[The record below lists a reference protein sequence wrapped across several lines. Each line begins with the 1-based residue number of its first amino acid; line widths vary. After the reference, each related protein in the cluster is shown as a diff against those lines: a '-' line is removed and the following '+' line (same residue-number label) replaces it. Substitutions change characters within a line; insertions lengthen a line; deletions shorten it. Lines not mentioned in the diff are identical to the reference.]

1 MKVRVR
7 FLGAI
12 LLVPATARIATQTLA
27 TPDTGR

>member
-12 LLVPATARIATQTLA
+12 LLALATARIVTQTLA
-27 TPDTGR
+27 IPDAGR